1 MTVEVASARHVFQQ
15 GDEFYYFC
23 CSGCQRSFEREPKAY
38 LVKK

>member
-1 MTVEVASARHVFQQ
+1 MTVEVASARHVFQHD
-15 GDEFYYFC
+15 GEFYYFC